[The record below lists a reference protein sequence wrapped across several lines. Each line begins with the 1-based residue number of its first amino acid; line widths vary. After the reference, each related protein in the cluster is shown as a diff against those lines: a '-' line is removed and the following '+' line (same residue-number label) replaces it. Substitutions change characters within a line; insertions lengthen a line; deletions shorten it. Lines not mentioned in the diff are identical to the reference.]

1 MINTEHLSPYAE
13 ELARALTSYEDYRV
27 LRRVPKPYSSMPHM
41 GAMPDGR
48 CIAIVDCEIDGTCEN
63 DVIIELAI
71 MLCFVDEQSQVIG
84 HFGSFSWLQDPDREL
99 EPKISIITGLG
110 AQHLKGQEI
119 NDGFACGLLDR
130 ADLIV
135 AHNSVFDAGFI
146 ERRYP
151 DLKGRSWACS
161 CAEVDWL
168 KLGFDGRSQSA
179 LLARI
184 GWFSD
189 AHRAAEDVWALHWL
203 LQRRQRDPGGRGIRT
218 HLARLIEAADRTTVM
233 VQAERAP
240 FSKKDLLRAR
250 IQVEPRWSVLA
261 DRAAARE
268 SRARTG
274 LGLPQRPSGD
284 DHPPHHGTRAASLTR
299 RSQHSLKSTSVQSA
313 PSLAHSADSGA
324 K

>member
-1 MINTEHLSPYAE
+1 MINTEHLSPDAE

-48 CIAIVDCEIDGTCEN
+48 CIAIVDCETTGLDSDN
-63 DVIIELAI
+63 DVIIELAV
-71 MLCFVDEQSQVIG
+71 MLCFVDGQSQVIG
-84 HFGSFSWLQDPDREL
+84 HFGPFSWLQDPDREL
-99 EPKISIITGLG
+99 DPKISLITGLG

-146 ERRYP
+146 ERRFP

-203 LQRRQRDPGGRGIRT
+203 LQHRQRDPGGRGIRT

-250 IQVEPRWSVLA
+250 GYKWNPAGPFWQIELPPEKVEHEQAWGYRNGLPAMTTRPIT
-261 DRAAARE
+261 ARE
-268 SRARTG
+268 RHR
-274 LGLPQRPSGD
+274 
-284 DHPPHHGTRAASLTR
+284 
-299 RSQHSLKSTSVQSA
+299 
-313 PSLAHSADSGA
+313 
-324 K
+324 